1 MHILYLDLCDSI
13 MLYILV
19 FQLSR
24 VKRTPRIACTSCSL
38 YQDLCDSIML
48 CILVFQLSRVK
59 RTTCIA
65 CTSWICV
72 TVSCY
77 ISLFFSYSE
86 LKEPHVLRAHPAACI
101 RICVT
106 VSCYLSL
113 FFSYPEL
120 KEPHVLRAHPAACIC
135 IKFDPTGKYF
145 ATGSADA
152 LVSLWDSTEL
162 VCVRTFARLYF
173 SRYPRIGS
181 VCERLTNLSGSPS
194 LTKMGTHMPILIV
207 IYLLSNL
214 ISEIVLNFISKFRGQ
229 SSRLVS
235 STQIDEKKLNL
246 KVIYLKNTKLR

>member
-1 MHILYLDLCDSI
+1 MH
-13 MLYILV
+13 
-19 FQLSR
+19 
-24 VKRTPRIACTSCSL
+24 SL
-38 YQDLCDSIML
+38 YQDLCDSIL
-48 CILVFQLSRVK
+48 LSILVFQLSRIK
-59 RTTCIA
+59 RTTHIA
-65 CTSWICV
+65 CTSC
-72 TVSCY
+72 
-77 ISLFFSYSE
+77 SLYLDQCDIILLSILVFSYPE
-86 LKEPHVLRAHPAACI
+86 LKEPHVLHAHPAACI

-181 VCERLTNLSGSPS
+181 VCERLTNLSGFPPPP
-194 LTKMGTHMPILIV
+194 LPHKNGNPYAYT
-207 IYLLSNL
+207 YSNL
-214 ISEIVLNFISKFRGQ
+214 FTFQPNIRNCIKF
-229 SSRLVS
+229 
-235 STQIDEKKLNL
+235 
-246 KVIYLKNTKLR
+246 Y

>member
-1 MHILYLDLCDSI
+1 MLC
-13 MLYILV
+13 ILV

-24 VKRTPRIACTSCSL
+24 VKRTTRIACTSCSL
-38 YQDLCDSIML
+38 YQDLWNSIML

-59 RTTCIA
+59 RTTRIA
-65 CTSWICV
+65 CTSW
-72 TVSCY
+72 
-77 ISLFFSYSE
+77 
-86 LKEPHVLRAHPAACI
+86 
-101 RICVT
+101 ICVT

-181 VCERLTNLSGSPS
+181 VCERLTNLSGSLPPPPPS
-194 LTKMGTHMPILIV
+194 QKWEPICL
-207 IYLLSNL
+207 YL
-214 ISEIVLNFISKFRGQ
+214 
-229 SSRLVS
+229 
-235 STQIDEKKLNL
+235 
-246 KVIYLKNTKLR
+246 